1 MVCRYLF
8 LKTKRDRKTPAFH
21 RNWTY
26 REIVVNVH
34 CKELDKMAAE
44 LSGSKLGSPAYIAC
58 YGKAFKTIEEGLD
71 EETWVKFRSE
81 AKQWSEHKPPPRQQQ
96 RCVTPI
102 ILSGLKLTRAIKDV
116 REAWDEHTSRVY
128 QDDVLPI
135 WCAGRCFTRLL

>member
-1 MVCRYLF
+1 MVRRYLF

-26 REIVVNVH
+26 REIVVDVH
-34 CKELDKMAAE
+34 RKELDKMAAE
-44 LSGSKLGSPAYIAC
+44 LLGSKLGSPAYIAC

-71 EETWVKFRSE
+71 EETWVKYRSE

-116 REAWDEHTSRVY
+116 REAWDEHTLRVY
-128 QDDVLPI
+128 RDDVLPI